1 MAKPKRNKKHS
12 WSFVAVQAVILG
24 LLVLLQSDI
33 GPSITSAQTLGKIL
47 QAMGWIGIL
56 ISAYT
61 IRTVL
66 TAEPLPKEN
75 GTLSTNGLYKYV
87 RHPMYTS
94 VLLLSFGIAVA
105 SGSLLK
111 YLLFA
116 LLLVLFIYK
125 SRYEETYLQM
135 QYPAY
140 KKYAKNTPRFIPFT
154 SRKKNV

>member
-1 MAKPKRNKKHS
+1 MANPKRNKLHS
-12 WSFVAVQAVILG
+12 WSFVAVQAIILS
-24 LLVLLQSDI
+24 LLIFVSLDI
-33 GPSITSAQTLGKIL
+33 GPSLFSSQPAGKVL
-47 QAMGWIGIL
+47 QLIGWIGVL
-56 ISAYT
+56 ISAFN

-94 VLLLSFGIAVA
+94 VLMLSLGIAVA

-111 YLLFA
+111 YFLVA

-125 SRYEETYLQM
+125 SRYEETYLRA
-135 QYPAY
+135 QYPTY
-140 KKYAKNTPRFIPFT
+140 KKYASTTPRFIPFT
-154 SRKKNV
+154 NLHK